1 MRDEPSAVALLEAAR
16 RVLRDELIPRLPD
29 ECRFAALMVA
39 NAMAIAARQH
49 DFGDAPEAAELAGLM
64 ALRSE
69 GEVEEPAEGP
79 VEGSVSGGDTS
90 AGTSADTHAELLRLY
105 GELSHDIRHGAYDPG
120 TAQHAA
126 LRDHLWRVTLQ
137 KLRESNPKALEEAGE
152 T

>member
-49 DFGDAPEAAELAGLM
+49 EFGDAPEAAELAGLM
-64 ALRSE
+64 ALRGE
-69 GEVEEPAEGP
+69 GQ
-79 VEGSVSGGDTS
+79 VEGQVE
-90 AGTSADTHAELLRLY
+90 AADTHADTRGELLRLY
-105 GELSHDIRHGAYDPG
+105 GELSHDIRRGAYDPG
-120 TAQHAA
+120 TAHHAA

-137 KLRESNPKALEEAGE
+137 KLRESNPKALEE